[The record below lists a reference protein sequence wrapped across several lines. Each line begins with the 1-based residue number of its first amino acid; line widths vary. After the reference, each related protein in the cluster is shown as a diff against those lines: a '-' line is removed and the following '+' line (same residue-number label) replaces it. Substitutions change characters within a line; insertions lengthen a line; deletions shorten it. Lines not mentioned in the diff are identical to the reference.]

1 MDGSSLRPGMIR
13 PTDKPQTRFAYPI
26 VAAAAALVAIGF
38 GLVGY
43 MAYTTSRDTL
53 ARQIDTEISLTGQS
67 AADGIEKWLSGRVAL
82 VQGMADNI
90 GVLPHDGLKNI
101 LTRPTMTGTFTE
113 TYLGEANGV
122 MTLASGI
129 KLPDGYDPRKRDWYQ
144 LAANAGHLVLTK
156 PYASASDGT
165 VVMTIATPVTRDN
178 ALAGVA
184 AVDLDLGKVLAF
196 LQSFKLEGRGYAY
209 LVDADGVAIVHP
221 DPQKV
226 SKQLVD
232 AKSLDGH
239 EKVTFEQDGAT
250 LSAFYAIPNLPGVKW
265 YVGVSLDRYKM
276 LAPLRSMRNLLLI
289 TMLIGIGVIVPL
301 LAWLINRMVARPI
314 TAMTDAMTELS
325 TGAEQTEIPAL
336 DRRDEIG
343 AMAKALEV
351 FKFNSS
357 EMRRLE
363 FERGASR
370 AEAEAERKMLME
382 GLAVDFEANVS
393 TVIDEVSGATKV
405 AAGLSGKMA
414 TEMEEARRKGDAVAE
429 TIETTSHNV
438 ETVAAATKQLS
449 ASIGSIADQVMQS
462 AAAATDAATG
472 AETARTTIEDLAKQT
487 QKVGEIVTL
496 INDIA
501 SQTNLLALNATIE
514 AARAGEAGKGFA
526 VVASEVK
533 ILANQTARAIEE
545 ISTRIEATHAASAR
559 AVGEIRSITEV
570 SLKARDLAGGIA
582 AVIEQQGAATREI
595 AHNVSRAAEGT
606 QTVANN
612 IRSVRDIL
620 SETAALAGDLNE
632 ASETLTGRIKSLDE
646 QVQRF
651 VGVVRES

>member
-1 MDGSSLRPGMIR
+1 MDGSSLRHAVSVSSS
-13 PTDKPQTRFAYPI
+13 KPQTRFAYPI
-26 VAAAAALVAIGF
+26 VAAAAALVALGF

-43 MAYTTSRDTL
+43 MAYTTARDTL
-53 ARQIDTEISLTGQS
+53 ARQIDTEIRLTGLS
-67 AADGIEKWLSGRVAL
+67 AVDGIAKWLSGREAL
-82 VQGMADNI
+82 VQGLADNI
-90 GVLPHDGLKNI
+90 GALPHDGLKSL

-113 TYLGEANGV
+113 TYLGEANGA

-144 LAANAGHLVLTK
+144 TAASAGHLVLTK

-165 VVMTIATPVTRDN
+165 VVMTIASPVIANGNTS
-178 ALAGVA
+178 GVA

-209 LVDADGVAIVHP
+209 LVDSDGVAIVHP
-221 DPQKV
+221 EAQKLGQ
-226 SKQLVD
+226 KLVD
-232 AKSLDGH
+232 GARLEGH
-239 EKVTFEQDGAT
+239 EKVSFEDDSLQ
-250 LSAFYAIPNLPGVKW
+250 AFYAIPDLPGVKW
-265 YVGVSLDRYKM
+265 YVGVSLDRDKV

-289 TMLIGIGVIVPL
+289 TMLGGVVVIVPL

-325 TGAEQTEIPAL
+325 AGSDLTKIPAL
-336 DRRDEIG
+336 ERRDEIG

-351 FKFNSS
+351 FKFNST

-363 FERGASR
+363 FERDATR
-370 AEAEAERKMLME
+370 LEAEAERKMVME
-382 GLAVDFEANVS
+382 GLAGDFEANVS
-393 TVIDEVSGATKV
+393 TVIAEVSGATKV

-414 TEMEEARRKGDAVAE
+414 TEMDEARRKGDAVAE
-429 TIETTSHNV
+429 AIETTTRNV
-438 ETVAAATKQLS
+438 DTVAAATEQLS
-449 ASIGSIADQVMQS
+449 ASIGNIADQVMQS

-472 AETARTTIEDLAKQT
+472 AETARITIEDLAKQT
-487 QKVGEIVTL
+487 EKVGEIVTL

-526 VVASEVK
+526 VVANEVK
-533 ILANQTARAIEE
+533 HLANQTARAIED

-559 AVGEIRSITEV
+559 AVGEIRSIAEV

-595 AHNVSRAAEGT
+595 AHNVGRAAEGT
-606 QTVANN
+606 QAVATN

-620 SETAALAGDLNE
+620 SDTAALAGDLNE
-632 ASETLTGRIKSLDE
+632 ASETLKGRIKSLDE